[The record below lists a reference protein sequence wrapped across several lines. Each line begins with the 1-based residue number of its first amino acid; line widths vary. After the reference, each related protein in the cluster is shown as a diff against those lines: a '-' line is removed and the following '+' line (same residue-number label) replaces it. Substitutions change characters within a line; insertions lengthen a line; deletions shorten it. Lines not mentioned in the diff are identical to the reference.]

1 MAPHASTDNLLPE
14 LERLLAR
21 YLSRGPPPPRSRAM
35 IKMQLPNITRK
46 KLKIV
51 FAVHLFSAMFA
62 MLAWPNNNVSI

>member
-1 MAPHASTDNLLPE
+1 
-14 LERLLAR
+14 
-21 YLSRGPPPPRSRAM
+21 M